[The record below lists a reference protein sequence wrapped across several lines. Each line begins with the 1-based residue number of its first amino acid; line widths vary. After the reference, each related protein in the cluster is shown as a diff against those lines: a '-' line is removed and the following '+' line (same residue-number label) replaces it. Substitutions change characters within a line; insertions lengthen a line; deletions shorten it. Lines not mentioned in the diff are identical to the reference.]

1 MISHC
6 VIPRTAAL
14 LLIAVLASCSRPPLK
29 PRILNGPLPTTEL
42 INDAELIV
50 VGTMTSLTFGKP
62 IHMNIPN
69 LSDCLIPVRVSV
81 SVENVLRG
89 SVTAKLSFEYLG
101 PNCGTSGPVESPR
114 LGTRSVFFLR
124 KDAGRWRPLADY
136 WMNRIPV
143 YTGRHSN
150 EFLLGKPIEQ
160 AISEL
165 LLTAGIGCSTKQ
177 LEEALA
183 LSMPISSALIGLPA
197 TDQLLK
203 PYLNHPDLRVRAQA
217 CHDLNG
223 SGASTEDCASRLIRE
238 NLDIVDKR
246 GFEAVPPGVV
256 LDLQQLVSYADP
268 ATRDRFTAVLPFFKD
283 PAMDLRMPPPLLPPT
298 LR

>member
-1 MISHC
+1 MPCRDKPAAPQKGREQDGSLRCLHCVISHC

-89 SVTAKLSFEYLG
+89 SVTAKLSFDIPQ

-124 KDAGRWRPLADY
+124 KDAGRCIRLADY

-177 LEEALA
+177 LEEALG
-183 LSMPISSALIGLPA
+183 LSMPISSALIVF
-197 TDQLLK
+197 
-203 PYLNHPDLRVRAQA
+203 R
-217 CHDLNG
+217 
-223 SGASTEDCASRLIRE
+223 
-238 NLDIVDKR
+238 
-246 GFEAVPPGVV
+246 
-256 LDLQQLVSYADP
+256 
-268 ATRDRFTAVLPFFKD
+268 
-283 PAMDLRMPPPLLPPT
+283 PPT
-298 LR
+298 SYSNPISTTLICECERKRCSRCRADLEPRL